1 MHDSPTAMNF
11 FLVLFSTFAANS
23 TSFFSKTSFYL
34 FLVLL
39 KHAKVQPN
47 LSPQKSSRASADPYT
62 AWRLLISASAVS
74 TWLVRGRGMG
84 FQMLQRQS
92 ENAKKKKQKKKQQQ
106 QTLDC
111 SCSLLLPCKGFNFCA
126 CGHPLKGGE
135 LGHKYLATENIIIS
149 AIGAQHVGTHTPLSA
164 LLGWSWRSHYDRK
177 SSKEFLI
184 FCTVAWTRV
193 HHDETGFQGRPC
205 VHYFLVTCT
214 ANSIKQSSVPRS

>member
-1 MHDSPTAMNF
+1 MVPSVENLSGVISKPVVGQCLAMHDSPTAMNF
-11 FLVLFSTFAANS
+11 FLVLIFTFAANS

-47 LSPQKSSRASADPYT
+47 LSPQKSSRASADAYM

-74 TWLVRGRGMG
+74 TWLVRGRGCGGWG
-84 FQMLQRQS
+84 FKCFSDKVRMQ
-92 ENAKKKKQKKKQQQ
+92 KKQK
-106 QTLDC
+106 TLDC

-164 LLGWSWRSHYDRK
+164 LLG
-177 SSKEFLI
+177 
-184 FCTVAWTRV
+184 
-193 HHDETGFQGRPC
+193 
-205 VHYFLVTCT
+205 
-214 ANSIKQSSVPRS
+214 

>member
-1 MHDSPTAMNF
+1 MAPIDFCLSGIH
-11 FLVLFSTFAANS
+11 LVGEGSG
-23 TSFFSKTSFYL
+23 
-34 FLVLL
+34 V
-39 KHAKVQPN
+39 
-47 LSPQKSSRASADPYT
+47 
-62 AWRLLISASAVS
+62 
-74 TWLVRGRGMG
+74 RGMG

-92 ENAKKKKQKKKQQQ
+92 EDAKKTKNFRLFMFTVIAQQ
-106 QTLDC
+106 
-111 SCSLLLPCKGFNFCA
+111 GFNFCA

-214 ANSIKQSSVPRS
+214 ANSIKQSSVPRSQTGRTGVEHCHLRTAIGTLGRSARLSGLFVCQVVFWGIRCLGLMSCWCFSFGYSAHTVRHITT